1 MIDSFLKNSR
11 ASLASKK
18 DRLECLERKLETYR
32 NHMTREARKA
42 GKLEKKLRTLTA
54 GYQSRNQA
62 LFKQSQDLME
72 QVEAARL
79 ELDTYSFLKKQEEGK
94 SPDQFEL
101 FLKNLIQFS
110 LFVAAAPQRLETIRL
125 EVQQQMERE
134 RQLQIRFQQ
143 LQDQCFEASQAA
155 P

>member
-1 MIDSFLKNSR
+1 
-11 ASLASKK
+11 
-18 DRLECLERKLETYR
+18 
-32 NHMTREARKA
+32 MTREARKA

-94 SPDQFEL
+94 SVDQFD
-101 FLKNLIQFS
+101 FF
-110 LFVAAAPQRLETIRL
+110 
-125 EVQQQMERE
+125 
-134 RQLQIRFQQ
+134 
-143 LQDQCFEASQAA
+143 
-155 P
+155 